1 MRHLETMKSGQTYT
15 GLLILFTRKRLRIQV
30 GNQWQQIWKGNIEE
44 RKKNKKNQS
53 SRNKLP
59 HGKLKIE

>member
-44 RKKNKKNQS
+44 RKKPKKNQL

>member
-1 MRHLETMKSGQTYT
+1 MAANMEGKHR
-15 GLLILFTRKRLRIQV
+15 
-30 GNQWQQIWKGNIEE
+30 
-44 RKKNKKNQS
+44 RKKKPKKNQL

>member
-44 RKKNKKNQS
+44 RKNP
-53 SRNKLP
+53 R
-59 HGKLKIE
+59 KINCLEINYPMEN